1 MKFFT
6 KYPKFTVSFIDYL
19 VLEVLKKHLLI
30 LVNKFLYLNI
40 FSLAKKAA
48 NQFIVLFFY
57 FITRKFGLRN
67 IAINRPSDFRNS

>member
-40 FSLAKKAA
+40 FSLAKKAT
-48 NQFIVLFFY
+48 NQFVVLLFLFHHA
-57 FITRKFGLRN
+57 KN
-67 IAINRPSDFRNS
+67 SDCVTLP

>member
-48 NQFIVLFFY
+48 NQFIVLFS
-57 FITRKFGLRN
+57 ISSREN
-67 IAINRPSDFRNS
+67 SDCVTLP

>member
-40 FSLAKKAA
+40 FSLAKKAT
-48 NQFIVLFFY
+48 NQFVVLFFY
-57 FITRKFGLRN
+57 FITRKIRT
-67 IAINRPSDFRNS
+67 A

>member
-40 FSLAKKAA
+40 FSLAKKAT
-48 NQFIVLFFY
+48 NLLWQTFFV
-57 FITRKFGLRN
+57 
-67 IAINRPSDFRNS
+67 

>member
-48 NQFIVLFFY
+48 NQFCTLFLFHHA
-57 FITRKFGLRN
+57 KN
-67 IAINRPSDFRNS
+67 SDCVTLP